1 LAQDFL
7 KPLMK
12 GDWVRGLMNQVS
24 ANSAMLSGAPGFF
37 VPRLPSPW
45 LHPRGS
51 IEATSFYDASGLR
64 NTLESLV
71 DFDRINARKMR
82 FSVGA
87 VNVRSGNFVYFD
99 SDTHT
104 IRPEHVMASGAL
116 PPGFAAV
123 EIDGER
129 YWDGGLIS
137 NTPLQ
142 WVLDSIP
149 RQDTLAFQVDL
160 WSAPG
165 RFSRQH
171 GRSRNATKRDPI
183 LEPYPS
189 QHGPVQ
195 AGTAD
200 TQHRRRLA

>member
-1 LAQDFL
+1 
-7 KPLMK
+7 MK
-12 GDWVRGLMNQVS
+12 GDWVRGLINQVS
-24 ANSAMLSGAPGFF
+24 ANSAMLSGASGFF

-51 IEATSFYDASGLR
+51 IEATSFYDASGLK

-71 DFDRINARKMR
+71 DFDRINAREMR

-99 SDTHT
+99 STTHT

-137 NTPLQ
+137 NTRCNGYWTALCVRTR
-142 WVLDSIP
+142 WLSKSIYG
-149 RQDTLAFQVDL
+149 
-160 WSAPG
+160 APG
-165 RFSRQH
+165 AIFP
-171 GRSRNATKRDPI
+171 ATWPKSKRDKKRSNIRAGP
-183 LEPYPS
+183 EPTRTSSSARSGYATPS
-189 QHGPVQ
+189 PP
-195 AGTAD
+195 
-200 TQHRRRLA
+200 

>member
-1 LAQDFL
+1 
-7 KPLMK
+7 
-12 GDWVRGLMNQVS
+12 MNQVS

-64 NTLESLV
+64 NTLENLV
-71 DFDRINARKMR
+71 DFDRINAREMR

-99 SDTHT
+99 STTHT

-116 PPGFAAV
+116 AAGFAAV

-142 WVLDSIP
+142 WVLDSTP
-149 RQDTLAFQVDL
+149 RQDTLAFRCLRHLPCAEIADAELLEQAFVMKVLNGRQCQFDRRAAVAHHQIEDL
-160 WSAPG
+160 DPVGLQA
-165 RFSRQH
+165 RQ
-171 GRSRNATKRDPI
+171 
-183 LEPYPS
+183 
-189 QHGPVQ
+189 
-195 AGTAD
+195 
-200 TQHRRRLA
+200 